1 MLTILTG
8 YPEKLQRPSELRSLK
23 LEFTPVPPWWETE
36 AAALPGKARLMI
48 AHPDNR
54 TAVSPKIAGQLGR
67 RMANSQA
74 S

>member
-23 LEFTPVPPWWETE
+23 LEFTPVPLWWETE
-36 AAALPGKARLMI
+36 AAALPGEARLM
-48 AHPDNR
+48 
-54 TAVSPKIAGQLGR
+54 IAGQLGR